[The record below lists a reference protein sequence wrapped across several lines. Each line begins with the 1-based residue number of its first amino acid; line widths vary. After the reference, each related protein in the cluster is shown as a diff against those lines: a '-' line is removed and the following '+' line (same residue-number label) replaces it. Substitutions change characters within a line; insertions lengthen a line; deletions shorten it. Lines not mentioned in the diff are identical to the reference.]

1 MTKPKEIH
9 IDVNGIFQK
18 LHNDFSKCDDGC
30 VVMSHFGEFSQDL
43 VNSLSEG
50 LEYIMYSKDTPKIIT
65 KRMFTIMIEGLQ
77 NIRLH
82 GVKTDSGK
90 QLGHVMIL
98 EKEGEYA
105 VSFGNIVD
113 KYSKKVLSAHLDK
126 LNKMEPSEVKEFY
139 LSTLSNGM
147 MTEKGGAGLG
157 FITIALKA
165 KSEISYRFIDYE
177 ENTYYFEMQ
186 VNLAQTKAS

>member
-1 MTKPKEIH
+1 MTKPKEIN
-9 IDVNGIFQK
+9 IDEKGIF
-18 LHNDFSKCDDGC
+18 HEMYTDFAGSKEGY

-50 LEYIMYSKDTPKIIT
+50 LEYIMQSKNAPKTIT
-65 KRMFTIMIEGLQ
+65 KRMFSIMIEGLQ

-82 GVKTDSGK
+82 GTKNLVNKK
-90 QLGHVMIL
+90 LGHVMIM
-98 EKEGEYA
+98 ENEGAYS

-113 KYSKKVLSAHLDK
+113 VESKHILSEHLTK
-126 LNKMEPSEVKEFY
+126 LNNMDSSEVKEFY
-139 LSTLSNGM
+139 LKTLSNGV

-165 KSEISYRFIDYE
+165 KSKIDYNFVDYE
-177 ENTYYFEMQ
+177 QNTFYFEMR
-186 VNLAQTKAS
+186 VTLANS

>member
-1 MTKPKEIH
+1 MAKPKEEN
-9 IDVNGIFQK
+9 IDVNGIFQE
-18 LHNDFSKCDDGC
+18 LHNDFSNHKAGY

-50 LEYIMYSKDTPKIIT
+50 LEYIMHSRNATKTTT

-77 NIRLH
+77 NVRLH
-82 GVKTDSGK
+82 GARNISGK
-90 QLGHVMIL
+90 QFGHVMIL
-98 EKEGEYA
+98 ESDGTYT

-113 KYSKKVLSAHLDK
+113 TQSKKVLTEHLNK
-126 LNKMEPSEVKEFY
+126 LNNMSISQVKELY
-139 LSTLSNGM
+139 LETLSNGL

-165 KSEISYRFIDYE
+165 KSNIDFQFIDFE
-177 ENTYYFEMQ
+177 ENTFYFEMR
-186 VNLAQTKAS
+186 VGLA

>member
-1 MTKPKEIH
+1 MVKPKERH
-9 IDVNGIFQK
+9 IDVNGIFQE
-18 LHNDFSKCDDGC
+18 LHSDFLSRKEGY

-50 LEYIMYSKDTPKIIT
+50 LEYIMRNKETPKIIT
-65 KRMFTIMIEGLQ
+65 KRMFSIMIEGLQ

-82 GVKTDSGK
+82 GAKSMANK

-98 EKEGEYA
+98 ENGGAYS

-113 KYSKKVLSAHLDK
+113 TQSKDILSAHLNK
-126 LNKMEPSEVKEFY
+126 LNNMDSSGIKEFY
-139 LSTLSNGM
+139 LETLSNGV

-157 FITIALKA
+157 FITIALKS
-165 KSEISYRFIDYE
+165 KSSIDYSFIDFE
-177 ENTYYFEMQ
+177 QDSFYFEMRVAL
-186 VNLAQTKAS
+186 VNG